1 MYSFRTLV
9 AIIIT
14 LLVIK
19 IIRVIDIYF
28 MDFRGA
34 KHKTLKV

>member
-1 MYSFRTLV
+1 MCSFRTLV

-19 IIRVIDIYF
+19 IIRIIDIYF